1 MMDVPTANQSRTPC
15 LPWAGQ
21 NGWSSAGGEGPAST
35 PLPGFQHLSLGSASD
50 QRPCLGQL
58 QVSNQSFQSNIT
70 AITSGS
76 DTHHNALSP
85 HNAHQT
91 VQQIMPDARPDAR
104 VSSAVVSEGRK
115 MPPSSLPHL
124 SEGMQHYV
132 TLSSN
137 HGLYHTISP
146 PFQPS
151 DTLPDVQNG
160 PPHEEHLPTGSPI
173 SGQYL
178 HQTPLCPHQPTL
190 SRANMESSVGYMQN
204 PASPTSSI
212 PQQLSPW
219 SLPPHSVG
227 RFVCLGIMHFYKETQ
242 KGGCLIK

>member
-1 MMDVPTANQSRTPC
+1 MDVPTANQSQTPC

-21 NGWSSAGGEGPAST
+21 NGWSSAGGEGPAYT

-70 AITSGS
+70 AITPGS

-91 VQQIMPDARPDAR
+91 VQQIMPDAR
-104 VSSAVVSEGRK
+104 VSSVVACQGRK

-124 SEGMQHYV
+124 SEGIQHQMTHQV
-132 TLSSN
+132 PLSSN
-137 HGLYHTISP
+137 HGLYHTISS
-146 PFQPS
+146 PFRPS
-151 DTLPDVQNG
+151 NTLQDVQNG

-190 SRANMESSVGYMQN
+190 SRANMESSVSYMQN

-212 PQQLSPW
+212 PQQLPPW

-227 RFVCLGIMHFYKETQ
+227 RFVWVSCIFIKKPK
-242 KGGCLIK
+242 KGAV